1 MFRKIAHGGVDMLT
15 PKTSWTEFLNSRFS
29 KAHDS
34 TTPFKL
40 NIRLLMSRARL
51 IAGKEDNSKLTFS
64 TKQYTVDIFGREK
77 FTNFQIPSIR
87 FYFPANRFHE
97 AWYFHTISQNS
108 RHTVR
113 FVQLSDQGK
122 AESHMTP
129 ILRAVEQI
137 RKLEPEVILLYSNKQ
152 NIELILQQVKVPV
165 LDSLLAVRFYR
176 RFVVYL
182 FSLVRWH

>member
-1 MFRKIAHGGVDMLT
+1 
-15 PKTSWTEFLNSRFS
+15 
-29 KAHDS
+29 
-34 TTPFKL
+34 
-40 NIRLLMSRARL
+40 MSQLRL
-51 IAGKEDNSKLTFS
+51 IAGKENNSQLTFS

-152 NIELILQQVKVPV
+152 NIELTLQQVKVPV
-165 LDSLLAVRFYR
+165 QMIPYLLYVFIGDSLFTCLV
-176 RFVVYL
+176 
-182 FSLVRWH
+182 SLDDISINDKTSYK